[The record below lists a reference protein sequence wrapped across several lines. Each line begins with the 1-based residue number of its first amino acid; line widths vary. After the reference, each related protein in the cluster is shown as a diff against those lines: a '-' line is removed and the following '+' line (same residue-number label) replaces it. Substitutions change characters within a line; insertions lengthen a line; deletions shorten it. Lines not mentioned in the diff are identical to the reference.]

1 MEEELT
7 HGEGAKGE
15 QVAVSNIIS
24 VTGQEPPRDV
34 SYSHRLQTQ
43 DEKLAQQIVE
53 EPAREGVIDLPGAVN
68 EHFSEAEMSP

>member
-7 HGEGAKGE
+7 HGGEGANGE
-15 QVAVSNIIS
+15 QVASDIVS

-68 EHFSEAEMSP
+68 EHLSEAEMSP